1 MSTRGLSLLYN
12 PFIGPSDI
20 DTPVSLEISKICA
33 SSVDPIPIIP
43 PNHEKKIIKESEEV
57 YPISRT

>member
-12 PFIGPSDI
+12 SFIGPNEI
-20 DTPVSLEISKICA
+20 DTPASLEISKICA
-33 SSVDPIPIIP
+33 LSVDPIPIIP
-43 PNHEKKIIKESEEV
+43 PNHEKKIMKESEEV